1 MDQFF
6 VDTMQTALSLDSL
19 TSSHPV
25 SVTVNDPTEI
35 NEIFDSISY
44 DKVMFCFTSFC
55 FSCDLLVRLLY
66 ECTFV
71 ES

>member
-1 MDQFF
+1 M
-6 VDTMQTALSLDSL
+6 DTMQTALSLDSL

-44 DKVMFCFTSFC
+44 DKVYPSN
-55 FSCDLLVRLLY
+55 LIY
-66 ECTFV
+66 I
-71 ES
+71 